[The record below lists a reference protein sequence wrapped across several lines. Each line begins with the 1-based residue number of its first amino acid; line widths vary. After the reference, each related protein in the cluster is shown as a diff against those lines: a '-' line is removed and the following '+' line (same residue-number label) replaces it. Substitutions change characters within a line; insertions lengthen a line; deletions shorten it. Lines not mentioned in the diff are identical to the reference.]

1 MIDFNILQDKKEVL
15 VNLFGNISKDEAI
28 NFLQKHKDST
38 KNIKN
43 SNYKLIVNVN
53 EFEYENNDVMKKV
66 CISLYKSGYKK
77 IYIIDKTGQMID
89 NINLSSF
96 ERKMFLK
103 FVNIVKSK
111 DDIK

>member
-1 MIDFNILQDKKEVL
+1 MIGFNILNDKKEVL
-15 VNLFGNISKDEAI
+15 VNLSGNISKDDALS
-28 NFLQKHKDST
+28 FLENHKNMT

-43 SNYKLIVNVN
+43 SNYKLIVNVS
-53 EFEYENNDVMKKV
+53 EFKYENNDIMKKV
-66 CISLYKSGYKK
+66 CISLYKSGYRK
-77 IYIIDKTGQMID
+77 IYIIDKTGQIID
-89 NINLSSF
+89 NINLSSI